1 MDREEEL
8 LQKAV
13 VRLNTKFLGIVLGVL
28 TGFGLFLATI
38 ILEIQGGPNKGM
50 HLNLLSNY
58 FPGYEVSY
66 VGSLIWFFYGFLVGF
81 AIGAVFG
88 AVYNKVARV

>member
-1 MDREEEL
+1 MDQDEKM
-8 LQKAV
+8 LQSAV
-13 VRLNTKFLGIVLGVL
+13 IRLNSKLLGIVLGTL

-38 ILEIQGGPNKGM
+38 ILEIRGGPYKGLHM
-50 HLNLLSNY
+50 NLLSNY

-66 VGSLIWFFYGFLVGF
+66 LGSVIGFFYGFLVGF

-88 AVYNKVARV
+88 AVYNRVARV